1 MNIVALDLSLTAT
14 GFACSDGRSGVLE
27 PKKLSGMERLAWIL
41 DRIVDLTID
50 ADVIV
55 IEAYQGFSYASKGT
69 TSQDLAGLGT
79 LVRFTLFELHRA
91 TVDIAP
97 ASLKKFATG
106 KGNAKKPDMLMAAV
120 KQLDWNG
127 STNDNV
133 IDALSLA
140 RDGARPLHR
149 HGQEPGAARGDREGA
164 VASALSS
171 VGGGILKTIVESKR
185 VTCHAQHPDPK
196 RRGQRCGAALG
207 DVPQQA
213 VFVGLSARRPTEPD
227 GRIRLQCPK
236 RDCRTWN
243 IFDQ

>member
-133 IDALSLA
+133 IDAVWLLEMARAHYTGTAKNQAQREAIGKVQWPVLSQAL
-140 RDGARPLHR
+140 
-149 HGQEPGAARGDREGA
+149 EAA
-164 VASALSS
+164 S
-171 VGGGILKTIVESKR
+171 
-185 VTCHAQHPDPK
+185 
-196 RRGQRCGAALG
+196 
-207 DVPQQA
+207 
-213 VFVGLSARRPTEPD
+213 
-227 GRIRLQCPK
+227 
-236 RDCRTWN
+236 
-243 IFDQ
+243 